1 MNATLHKLLGDIERF
16 GEENDAAIDERARRM
31 LNITRGT
38 GQFLAHVIGAM
49 GARDILEI
57 GTSNGY
63 STLWLADAVAPNGGK
78 VTTVEMAPA
87 KLRMARENVAASG
100 LGSYIDQVEGDAGQL
115 LARSGDSSCDVLFL
129 DSERTEY
136 VGWWPDI
143 RRVLRPHG
151 LLIVDNAASHAAEMA
166 PFMQAVAAEAG
177 FSTALVTV
185 GKGEFLASREADMA
199 RYRAGWHER

>member
-1 MNATLHKLLGDIERF
+1 MNATLHKLLSDIEQF
-16 GEENDAAIDERARRM
+16 GENNDAATDERGRRM

-57 GTSNGY
+57 GTSNAY

-78 VTTVEMAPA
+78 VTTVEMAPL

-100 LGSYIDQVEGDAGQL
+100 LGQYIDQVDGDAGAL
-115 LARSGDSSCDVLFL
+115 LARSADHAHDLVFL

-136 VGWWPDI
+136 TGWWPDI

-151 LLIVDNAASHAAEMA
+151 LLIVDNATSHAAEMA
-166 PFMQAVAAEAG
+166 PLVRMVAAEAG
-177 FSTALVTV
+177 FSTALVPV
-185 GKGEFLASREADMA
+185 GKGELVASRVPDMA
-199 RYRAGWHER
+199 RYWAGWRES

>member
-1 MNATLHKLLGDIERF
+1 
-16 GEENDAAIDERARRM
+16 
-31 LNITRGT
+31 
-38 GQFLAHVIGAM
+38 M

-63 STLWLADAVAPNGGK
+63 STRWLADAVAPNGGT

-87 KLRMARENVAASG
+87 TLRMARENVAASG
-100 LGSYIDQVEGDAGQL
+100 LGSFIEQVEGDAGQL

-129 DSERTEY
+129 DSERTDY
-136 VGWWPDI
+136 VGWWPGI

-151 LLIVDNAASHAAEMA
+151 LLIVDNATSHAAEMA

-185 GKGEFLASREADMA
+185 GKGECVASREADMA
-199 RYRAGWHER
+199 RYWAGWRER

>member
-1 MNATLHKLLGDIERF
+1 
-16 GEENDAAIDERARRM
+16 
-31 LNITRGT
+31 
-38 GQFLAHVIGAM
+38 M

-63 STLWLADAVAPNGGK
+63 STRWLADAVAPNGGT

-87 KLRMARENVAASG
+87 TLRMARENVAACG
-100 LGSYIDQVEGDAGQL
+100 LGRYIEQVEGDAGQL

-143 RRVLRPHG
+143 RRVL
-151 LLIVDNAASHAAEMA
+151 IVDNATSHAAEMA

-185 GKGEFLASREADMA
+185 GKGECVASREADMA
-199 RYRAGWHER
+199 RYWAGWRER